1 MQRREVT
8 RGSIARTEER
18 ANTGRTGEAG
28 KQIQIGEAREKRD
41 ERATKD
47 KFSRR
52 LNRIKM
58 KKDKVANSEEGR
70 CRTKEGSTELGSHV
84 RQDTVQDQMRRQV
97 RVELQGRGGRRDK
110 KQMRQERRSR

>member
-58 KKDKVANSEEGR
+58 KKDKI
-70 CRTKEGSTELGSHV
+70 
-84 RQDTVQDQMRRQV
+84 Q
-97 RVELQGRGGRRDK
+97 RRDGAGQK
-110 KQMRQERRSR
+110 KGVQSWAVMLDKTLFKIR